1 MLRKI
6 KYKEF
11 KNLYR
16 KHIIYD
22 FPKSERPSLKGF
34 RKRILKYNSKV
45 YIYEENEKE
54 KGYIIIDKLNECILI
69 SFLAVYKNYRGEGI
83 GTKILKEI
91 EEKLKNEKGII
102 LEVEDPEYAQ
112 SQNAKN
118 IMLKRIKFYEK
129 SGYKIVEGLN
139 LKMFFDNFKIMI
151 LEKNKMNNKEVS
163 KELKY
168 FYDKI
173 FNKNDKKLI
182 EYNIY

>member
-1 MLRKI
+1 
-6 KYKEF
+6 
-11 KNLYR
+11 
-16 KHIIYD
+16 
-22 FPKSERPSLKGF
+22 
-34 RKRILKYNSKV
+34 
-45 YIYEENEKE
+45 
-54 KGYIIIDKLNECILI
+54 
-69 SFLAVYKNYRGEGI
+69 
-83 GTKILKEI
+83 
-91 EEKLKNEKGII
+91 
-102 LEVEDPEYAQ
+102 
-112 SQNAKN
+112 
-118 IMLKRIKFYEK
+118 MLKRIKFYEK